1 MKSRTTIV
9 LAVVGIFA
17 LAGGW
22 WFGTRTEP
30 SEKTTVAPGTLVF
43 PGLAEKLQQ
52 AARVEI
58 THAGQTLVITKGPE
72 KWGLA
77 DRGGFPVQQD
87 KLRELLTGLTEL
99 RLTEARTSD
108 AAQFGKLGVEDPKAA
123 ASNSNLVRVLDGGD
137 KLIVELIVGHRR
149 VRTQGNVPEEIY
161 VRHPGDDQSWLAEG
175 RLPVDADPQLWFDRD
190 IANIDHGK
198 IAGVV
203 VHRGEATLEFAR
215 DGDKLVL
222 KSPAEHPKLDD
233 YKVEDVSR
241 ALETLTLTDVKP
253 AAQVPGDQVGTADI
267 TTSDGMKI
275 VVKVFKAG
283 KDVWAQFAATGEGDA
298 KKAAD
303 ELEHRVNGWA
313 YQLGSWKEQA
323 FVPTLD
329 DLKAEEPEK
338 KPAEGAAAPAAPAPA
353 ATDAGKPP
361 SP

>member
-1 MKSRTTIV
+1 MKSRTSII
-9 LAVVGIFA
+9 LAVVA
-17 LAGGW
+17 VLVLAGGW

-30 SEKTTVAPGTLVF
+30 TGQTSVAPGTLVF

-52 AARVEI
+52 AAQVEI
-58 THAGQTLVITKGPE
+58 THAGQTLVIAKGPE

-99 RLTEARTSD
+99 KLTEPRTSD
-108 AAQFGKLGVEDPKAA
+108 PTQLSKLGVEDPNAA
-123 ASNSNLVRVLDGGD
+123 GSNSNLLRVLDSGK

-149 VRTQGNVPEEIY
+149 GRTQGDVPEEIY
-161 VRHPGDDQSWLAEG
+161 VRHPGENQSWLAEG

-190 IANIDHGK
+190 IANIDHSK
-198 IAGVV
+198 IAEVS
-203 VHRGEATLEFAR
+203 VHRGEATLDFSR

-222 KSPAEHPKLDD
+222 KSPADHPKLDD

-253 AAQVPGDQVGTADI
+253 AAQEPGEPVGTSDI
-267 TTSDGMKI
+267 TTIDGMKI
-275 VVKVFKAG
+275 AVKLFKAG

-329 DLKAEEPEK
+329 DLKAEEPAK
-338 KPAEGAAAPAAPAPA
+338 QPAAEAPAPTAPAPA
-353 ATDAGKPP
+353 NSP

>member
-1 MKSRTTIV
+1 MKSRTAVILAIV
-9 LAVVGIFA
+9 GVFV

-30 SEKTTVAPGTLVF
+30 GEKTTIAPGTLVF

-58 THAGQTLVITKGPE
+58 THAGQTLVIAKGTE

-108 AAQFGKLGVEDPKAA
+108 PTQFSKLGVEDPKPA
-123 ASNSNLVRVLDGGD
+123 ASNSNLVRVLDGNG

-149 VRTQGNVPEEIY
+149 VRTQGDVPVEIF
-161 VRHPGDDQSWLAEG
+161 VRVRGENHSWLAEG

-190 IANIDHGK
+190 IANIDHSK
-198 IAGVV
+198 IATVS
-203 VHRGEATLEFAR
+203 VHRGEATLQFAR

-253 AAQVPGDQVGTADI
+253 AAQEPGEQIGTCDI
-267 TTSDGMKI
+267 ATTDGMKI
-275 VVKVFKAG
+275 GVKVFKAG
-283 KDVWAQFAATGEGDA
+283 KDVWAQFAASGEGEA

-338 KPAEGAAAPAAPAPA
+338 NPAQGAAAPGAPAPA
-353 ATDAGKPP
+353 ASDAGKSP